1 MAKNDIAKGSASK
14 GSATMRSTTKSDTA
28 KSRKGTVEAGDGTVT
43 VRLVNGLRGTKSI
56 HRLSV
61 KALGLGKLNSTRVL
75 KDSPQVRG
83 LINTVHY
90 LVRVEE

>member
-1 MAKNDIAKGSASK
+1 MAKTSGNTF
-14 GSATMRSTTKSDTA
+14 ATSEPVA
-28 KSRKGTVEAGDGTVT
+28 GGTVK
-43 VRLVNGLRGTKSI
+43 VRLVKGLRGTRAV

-61 KALGLGKLNSTRVL
+61 KALGLNKINDVREL

-90 LVRVEE
+90 LVRVES

>member
-1 MAKNDIAKGSASK
+1 MTASK
-14 GSATMRSTTKSDTA
+14 SGGTES
-28 KSRKGTVEAGDGTVT
+28 GTVK
-43 VRLVNGLRGTKSI
+43 VRLVRGLRGSQGI

-61 KALGLGKLNSTRVL
+61 QALGLSKINDVREL

-83 LINTVHY
+83 LINKVHY

>member
-1 MAKNDIAKGSASK
+1 MAKTKPSKAGAKPA
-14 GSATMRSTTKSDTA
+14 
-28 KSRKGTVEAGDGTVT
+28 GTIR
-43 VRLVNGLRGTKSI
+43 VRLFKSPNSCQWK

-61 KALGLGKLNSTRVL
+61 RALGLNKLNDVREL

-83 LINTVHY
+83 LINTVGY

>member
-1 MAKNDIAKGSASK
+1 M
-14 GSATMRSTTKSDTA
+14 STTKHPSGIV
-28 KSRKGTVEAGDGTVT
+28 K
-43 VRLVNGLRGTKSI
+43 VRLVKGLRGSQAK

-61 KALGLGKLNSTRVL
+61 RALGLRKLNDVREL

-83 LINTVHY
+83 LINTVPY

>member
-1 MAKNDIAKGSASK
+1 MAKTSGNMFATSAPVE
-14 GSATMRSTTKSDTA
+14 G
-28 KSRKGTVEAGDGTVT
+28 GTVK
-43 VRLVNGLRGTKSI
+43 VRLVKGLRGTRAV

-61 KALGLGKLNSTRVL
+61 KALGLNKINDMREL

-90 LVRVEE
+90 LVRVES

>member
-1 MAKNDIAKGSASK
+1 M
-14 GSATMRSTTKSDTA
+14 SDKTI
-28 KSRKGTVEAGDGTVT
+28 K
-43 VRLVNGLRGTKSI
+43 VRLVKGLRGSQSR

-61 KALGLGKLNSTRVL
+61 KALGLNKINDVRVL

-90 LVRVEE
+90 LVRVED

>member
-1 MAKNDIAKGSASK
+1 MAKKNEAA
-14 GSATMRSTTKSDTA
+14 
-28 KSRKGTVEAGDGTVT
+28 GTIK
-43 VRLVNGLRGTKSI
+43 VRLVKGLRGTKGI

-61 KALGLGKLNSTRVL
+61 KALGLGKLNSVREL

-90 LVRVEE
+90 LVRVED

>member
-1 MAKNDIAKGSASK
+1 MAADKK
-14 GSATMRSTTKSDTA
+14 ST
-28 KSRKGTVEAGDGTVT
+28 GTVK
-43 VRLVNGLRGTKSI
+43 VRLVGGLRGVQAR

-61 KALGLGKLNSTRVL
+61 KALGLNRTGDVREV

-83 LINTVHY
+83 LINTVNY

>member
-1 MAKNDIAKGSASK
+1 MAKKSETAG
-14 GSATMRSTTKSDTA
+14 TTV
-28 KSRKGTVEAGDGTVT
+28 R
-43 VRLVNGLRGTKSI
+43 VRLVKGLRGVQGR

-61 KALGLGKLNSTRVL
+61 KALGLSRINDVREL

-83 LINTVHY
+83 LINTVYY